1 MLLASSPLRAEDVE
15 TPSDAK
21 VEAVFR
27 GREQPQQPQEA
38 NDRLRDSKQLWPILA
53 SYYTQVRFYKD
64 QSFFLFFLFSFIVL
78 FHLKFKTNR
87 FFDID
92 FIYKVQIEK
101 CYSLLENYNITY
113 RVYIKYWIFNIL
125 LYVIFSMLIPLF
137 PLNVCFFASAGDQK
151 PTMY

>member
-1 MLLASSPLRAEDVE
+1 MLLASSPLRAEDAE

-64 QSFFLFFLFSFIVL
+64 QFFFLFLFNFIAL
-78 FHLKFKTNR
+78 FHLKFKTPR
-87 FFDID
+87 FFNLD
-92 FIYKVQIEK
+92 FICNVQ
-101 CYSLLENYNITY
+101 Y
-113 RVYIKYWIFNIL
+113 
-125 LYVIFSMLIPLF
+125 
-137 PLNVCFFASAGDQK
+137 D
-151 PTMY
+151 